1 MADPDHPSDAFFLI
15 VADLDTGLFCVEGP
29 MSDDAPWHLAAG
41 RARQLARSSRPVR
54 PNRPR
59 SRRACQRIPAHTW
72 QIRRRSARQYREAT
86 RMNDQLPAV
95 LPSGAVAPAVSD
107 DTLYKVVPAVIAAL
121 GDQASWRYVEFFAA
135 NIRNPNTRRAYARAC
150 SRFFGWCE
158 DRGLTLTTIRPFD
171 VGEWIEQ
178 LQENHGPAG
187 VKQQLAAVRMMF
199 NWLIT
204 GQVAPVNPA
213 AAVRGPKLVVKTGKT
228 PVLDGKE
235 WHTLIDSIPTETVRD
250 LRDRALI
257 ATLTYSFA
265 RITAALRMK
274 VEDLRPKGASWQIL
288 LHEKGG
294 KQHMMPCHHALAEA
308 LRAYIDAAGIAE
320 DRKGWLFRTSPR
332 HNATVLTEQPM
343 AQADAW
349 RMIRRRAAAAGI
361 MAPIGNHTFRATGI
375 TAYLGNGGVLEH
387 AQSMAAHESP
397 RTTKLY
403 DRTQER
409 LTQDEVERIRL

>member
-1 MADPDHPSDAFFLI
+1 
-15 VADLDTGLFCVEGP
+15 
-29 MSDDAPWHLAAG
+29 
-41 RARQLARSSRPVR
+41 
-54 PNRPR
+54 
-59 SRRACQRIPAHTW
+59 
-72 QIRRRSARQYREAT
+72 
-86 RMNDQLPAV
+86 MNDKLPAV
-95 LPSGAVAPAVSD
+95 LPTGALAPVPTA
-107 DTLYKVVPAVIAAL
+107 DTYIGVPALIADL
-121 GDQASWRYVEFFAA
+121 GDPAAWRYVEFFAA

-158 DRGLTLTTIRPFD
+158 DRGLTLTAIRPFD

-178 LQENHGPAG
+178 LQENHGAAG

-204 GQVAPVNPA
+204 GQITPVNPA

-235 WHTLIDSIPTETVRD
+235 WHKLIDSIPTDTVRD

-274 VEDLRPKGASWQIL
+274 VEDLRPKGAGWQIL

-294 KQHMMPCHHALAEA
+294 KEHTMPCHHALADT

-349 RMIRRRAAAAGI
+349 RMIRRRAASAGI

-375 TAYLGNGGVLEH
+375 TAHLGNGGVLEH
-387 AQSMAAHESP
+387 AQSMAAHGSP

-403 DRTQER
+403 DRTKER